1 MLGGYNDITLFPGS
15 TRGLQK
21 KLDNVSLF
29 WPWTWY
35 SFYPTENIS
44 CCLYMSITLL
54 IVNNY
59 CLIINMCMQC
69 WTLAKYISV
78 RFCYRN

>member
-54 IVNNY
+54 IVN
-59 CLIINMCMQC
+59 
-69 WTLAKYISV
+69 
-78 RFCYRN
+78 

>member
-21 KLDNVSLF
+21 KLDMCPYFGHERDIPFIPLKK
-29 WPWTWY
+29 
-35 SFYPTENIS
+35 IS